1 MLVCAIFQ
9 GSAESFKDTASLE
22 QATESKLEIIRVN
35 IELMLMSNS
44 QDLSQRHIALTGAT
58 NFRDLGGYLG
68 HMGRPVKWRKIF
80 RSDHLANLS
89 PDDLHQIQNLGVKRS
104 FDFRGIQESQAQSYD
119 WPNIQRHS
127 LSIEPTVVQRLQAQ
141 TLTGK
146 PLTAADALDAM
157 QTTYRDFVKVDSRR
171 FAELFEHL
179 LERPDPLLFHCTAG
193 KDRTGLAAALV
204 LSALGVS
211 EPDIWRDYLLTNQL
225 YKRNSTG
232 VISLSPDVLKIV
244 WEVQESFLQ
253 ASLEEIQSRYGNIQ
267 NYLST
272 ELGMTPAAKLR
283 LQSLYLD

>member
-1 MLVCAIFQ
+1 
-9 GSAESFKDTASLE
+9 
-22 QATESKLEIIRVN
+22 
-35 IELMLMSNS
+35 MLMPNS
-44 QDLSQRHIALTGAT
+44 QDLAQRHIPLSGAS
-58 NFRDLGGYLG
+58 NFRDLGGYVG

-89 PDDLHQIQNLGVKRS
+89 PDDLKQIQSLGVKRA
-104 FDFRGIQESQAQSYD
+104 FDFRGVQESQAQAYE
-119 WPNIQRHS
+119 WPDIQRHS

-141 TLTGK
+141 HLSGK

-157 QTTYRDFVKVDSRR
+157 QTTYRDFVLLDSRR

-179 LERPDPLLFHCTAG
+179 LDHPDPLLFHCTAG

-204 LSALGVS
+204 LFALGVS
-211 EPDIWRDYLLTNQL
+211 ETDIWQDYLLTNQL

-232 VISLSPDVLKIV
+232 AIALAPDVLKIV

-253 ASLEEIQSRYGNIQ
+253 ASMEQIQPSHGTVQ

-272 ELGMTPAAKLR
+272 VLGLTQAAKLR